1 MGYRDCERTAGVV
14 CDKQT
19 ECVRCGWNPAEAGR
33 RLGMIRD
40 GLLEVGPSGKLRLQL
55 KRNKKKE
62 R

>member
-1 MGYRDCERTAGVV
+1 MV